1 MAKRFFKNI
10 SQSFSTYVLATLN
23 VAHAIKNQSYDWLLW
38 LSLALVSLS
47 LILSLVSAIKGGE
60 ENA

>member
-10 SQSFSTYVLATLN
+10 SRSFCVYLLAGLN
-23 VAHAIKNQSYDWLLW
+23 FVHAIQHQNYDWLLW